1 MTPSYVQENTVTL
14 EMIGTKT
21 DSVHRSQGNT
31 CTVSF
36 LRIRGFTRVLGYQ
49 IPQKSIE
56 VANRLLSETI
66 DDTVTVEVPT
76 PCLSLYSIV
85 SAREMTMF
93 IV

>member
-1 MTPSYVQENTVTL
+1 MK
-14 EMIGTKT
+14 TKYI
-21 DSVHRSQGNT
+21 SSNCGN
-31 CTVSF
+31 TVSF
-36 LRIRGFTRVLGYQ
+36 LHTCIRGFTRVLGYQ

-56 VANRLLSETI
+56 VANRLLFETI
-66 DDTVTVEVPT
+66 DDTVNVEVTT